1 MNATL
6 SLLRRFPRLLRFG
19 LFYIWEMLLSNVRV
33 AHDVL
38 TPRNR
43 FRPGIIAVP
52 LPALTDRQ
60 LIVLTNLVTMTP
72 GTVSLDVSEDRDVL
86 YVHCMYIDDPD
97 RVRQEILDAYVY
109 RIREL
114 F

>member
-1 MNATL
+1 M
-6 SLLRRFPRLLRFG
+6 SEQRSPWLRLYRLLRFIP
-19 LFYIWEMLLSNVRV
+19 FYVWELLLSNVRI

-38 TPRNR
+38 TPHNH

-52 LPALTDRQ
+52 LPMLTDRQ

-72 GTVSLDVSEDRDVL
+72 GTVSIYVTEERDTL
-86 YVHCMYIDDPD
+86 YVHCMYLDDPA
-97 RVRQEILDAYVY
+97 RVRQEILDGYVY
-109 RIREL
+109 RIQEI